1 MDLNIENYSINDLLD
16 IFNISEKNTNN
27 ETLQKHLSKSIA
39 IITNQDNSSL
49 PESKDNLIEFYTK
62 SAFKILNSK
71 TIINNS
77 IKNKQEQEK
86 IIEKPIEILP
96 NELSINNNLI
106 NDNRLIMNRHLIPG
120 GVKQPIPE
128 MQSINTNN
136 NKFVEGLVNPL
147 ERETITS
154 LLTINSKFRNNYSK
168 SSTDFSVELND
179 PYNNVVSIK
188 LASMELINSYYT
200 ISQYLRT
207 NRFNVEFFQ
216 YDQITNDIS
225 SNSIFTQD
233 FIIPDGNYNV
243 ISMIDT
249 LNEIVFLND
258 DPYSPSILYYRLI
271 HAIYDDIKGKI
282 NFSLF
287 DASGNPPATGF
298 NWGFNLNFADNIIVN
313 RPAFLNFGWLLGYR
327 DLYYSFFK
335 KPFPNPTPCDE
346 DYYDYKYKSACV
358 DGYLPYY
365 QHTSNNILNIGFNPQ
380 AITNLIGTHY
390 FLLEV
395 DDFNKNQS
403 EVFRSNTELK
413 DNNKSTF
420 NYSVF
425 NVLARIPNSSDH
437 FSVIFEDSSDRVF
450 KNRRYFGPV
459 RLSRLK
465 IRLLDENGVV
475 VNLNNNDII
484 INLEIETLN
493 SPYKNPIYK
502 N

>member
-1 MDLNIENYSINDLLD
+1 MDLNIDNYSIDELFNL
-16 IFNISEKNTNN
+16 FNIDDKNNDP
-27 ETLQKHLSKSIA
+27 ETIQQFLSNSIS
-39 IITNQDNSSL
+39 IITNEDNNSL
-49 PESKDNLIEFYTK
+49 PEDKNKLVEFYTK
-62 SAFKILNSK
+62 SAFKILNNNNNNNNIK
-71 TIINNS
+71 KNNQNKETI
-77 IKNKQEQEK
+77 K
-86 IIEKPIEILP
+86 KPLLS
-96 NELSINNNLI
+96 NEVSINTLI
-106 NDNRLIMNRHLIPG
+106 NDNNQLLNRNLLPG
-120 GVKQPIPE
+120 GIKQPIPE
-128 MQSINTNN
+128 MYSFNTNQ
-136 NKFVEGLVNPL
+136 NKFVEGLVNPIL
-147 ERETITS
+147 RETITS
-154 LLTINSKFRNNYSK
+154 LLTINSKFRDNYSK
-168 SSTDFSVELND
+168 STTDFSVELNE

-200 ISQYLRT
+200 VSQYLRT

-225 SNSIFTQD
+225 NNSIFTQD

-249 LNEIVFLND
+249 LNENVFLND
-258 DPYSPSILYYRLI
+258 DPYSPSIPYYYRLI
-271 HAIYDDIKGKI
+271 QATYDDIKGKI

-298 NWGFNLNFADNIIVN
+298 NWGFNLNFADNITPN
-313 RPAFLNFGWLLGYR
+313 RPPFLNFGWLLGYR

-335 KPFPNPTPCDE
+335 QPPPNPTPCDQ
-346 DYYDYKYKSACV
+346 DFYDYKYKSPCL

-365 QHTSNNILNIGFNPQ
+365 QDTPNNILNIGFNPQ
-380 AITNLIGTHY
+380 AVTNLIGSHY

-413 DNNKSTF
+413 QNNKSTF

-459 RLSRLK
+459 RLSKFK

-493 SPYKNPIYK
+493 APYKNQMYTR
-502 N
+502 